1 MIVTHA
7 RKIGRYV
14 AAAVCAVLLGSL
26 VLPSPSE
33 AKTAA
38 EIDASV
44 DAAIARF
51 EKQVKGSQQFLRN
64 AKAVL
69 VFANVIQAGIGVGG
83 QYGEGAMRIG
93 GRTSAYY
100 SIASA
105 SVGFQLGAQTK
116 DIILVF
122 LDSAALRNFQAKEG
136 WQVGVDGS
144 VVLVNVGAAADINS
158 MKLNQPIVGFVVGQK
173 GLMYNLSLQGS
184 KITKLH
190 K

>member
-1 MIVTHA
+1 MACVHQIHRSVA
-7 RKIGRYV
+7 V
-14 AAAVCAVLLGSL
+14 AACLCLLGSL
-26 VLPSPSE
+26 VLPSVSQ
-33 AKTAA
+33 AKSAA

-44 DAAIARF
+44 DAALARF
-51 EKQVKGSQQFLRN
+51 AKQVKGSEQFLHN

-69 VFANVIQAGIGVGG
+69 VFPSVIQAGIGVGG
-83 QYGEGAMRIG
+83 QYGEGAMRIRG
-93 GRTSAYY
+93 KTTAYY
-100 SIASA
+100 SITSA

-116 DIILVF
+116 DIIIAL
-122 LDSAALRNFQAKEG
+122 LDSEALRNFQNKEG

-173 GLMYNLSLQGS
+173 GLMYNLTLQGS